1 MEKNNSF
8 IKTIGGK
15 IFAVIAIAAAIFCL
29 AALYV
34 ITGVNA
40 GVNNDKNIILDD
52 GWSVIYNGE
61 SYNDVNL
68 NNFRLPKTMGKGDKV
83 VLYTSI
89 PKNFKYDTPV
99 IKIPTTSSVLKV
111 SVNGKLVYTYGE
123 DRYEENK
130 LVGSGWHYI
139 PVKKTDAGKNIR
151 IIITST
157 EDATFSSI
165 DAPVLMEYSDV
176 FQQMMIKNRVPY
188 VSAVSLILFG
198 ALIMAL
204 AGIMMIKRTGMSR
217 LFWIGALSV
226 TVGTWTACNYR
237 LTQLFNIPLP
247 VTTTLEYINL
257 VLGALSV
264 AMYFKD
270 NVYELKDTF
279 MINLYKIFVGGLSVF
294 IVVSFTLQFTNLY
307 HLPSLLEVIHVF
319 IVLEVIYMMVL
330 MIRVLKSG
338 TSSGK
343 VLFIGFCLVSA
354 FIFVDVVRYMVKTY
368 IGVQIFSDFS
378 MSAAGVLIFVVVMIM
393 NFSID
398 VIHNMNEA
406 KEQEVLYRMAYMDD
420 LTKISN
426 RRYCEKVMEELS
438 SNNENFGIFSFD
450 LNNLKKINDNMGHTY
465 GDDLISGFAHI
476 LKETFEKE
484 AVVGRM
490 GGDEFIVIIRSDDGR
505 IDHETFRKKL
515 QHVIDEYNHK
525 ESRFKYS
532 VACGYADSTEA
543 GVSNGNVDA
552 RQIYSMADDRMYVH
566 KRKIKEKM
574 KQEKSHN
581 E

>member
-1 MEKNNSF
+1 M
-8 IKTIGGK
+8 
-15 IFAVIAIAAAIFCL
+15 
-29 AALYV
+29 
-34 ITGVNA
+34 
-40 GVNNDKNIILDD
+40 
-52 GWSVIYNGE
+52 
-61 SYNDVNL
+61 
-68 NNFRLPKTMGKGDKV
+68 
-83 VLYTSI
+83 
-89 PKNFKYDTPV
+89 
-99 IKIPTTSSVLKV
+99 
-111 SVNGKLVYTYGE
+111 YTYGE
-123 DRYEENK
+123 DRYAENK

-270 NVYELKDTF
+270 NVYELKDTL
-279 MINLYKIFVGGLSVF
+279 MINLYKIFVGCLSVF

-330 MIRVLKSG
+330 MIKVLKSG

-343 VLFIGFCLVSA
+343 VLFIGFCIVIA
-354 FIFVDVVRYMVKTY
+354 FIFIDVVRYMVKTY
-368 IGVQIFSDFS
+368 TGVQIFSGFS
-378 MSAAGVLIFVVVMIM
+378 MSAAGMLIFVVVMIM

-465 GDDLISGFAHI
+465 GDDLISGFARI

-505 IDHETFRKKL
+505 IDYETFRKKL

-543 GVSNGNVDA
+543 GDNNGNVDA